1 MNRIYK
7 QQIQNYLLAM
17 VTKLLK
23 YPLLILLMTT
33 LTGCPGDE
41 DCNDLGSS
49 TRVNDLIILT
59 PLQNNYNQ
67 GDVITL
73 KIVIPP
79 NNTFF
84 GEPLNLF
91 EKTNNNYEAYIETS
105 YSWLFTGNIL
115 TFING
120 SQGSETNNFIAI
132 YNNLNECY
140 EFEVDIKL
148 NKTGNYTIVT
158 DDSIIFQGN
167 SSCNRYF
174 LNSNILGANSED
186 VIQFT
191 VQ

>member
-1 MNRIYK
+1 
-7 QQIQNYLLAM
+7 M

-33 LTGCPGDE
+33 LAGCPGDE
-41 DCNDLGSS
+41 NCNDFGSS
-49 TRVNDLIILT
+49 ARVNDLITLT

-67 GDVITL
+67 GDIITL
-73 KIVIPP
+73 KIVIPA

-120 SQGSETNNFIAI
+120 RQGSETNNFIAI
-132 YNNLNECY
+132 YNNLNESY

-158 DDSIIFQGN
+158 DDSIIFKGN

-174 LNSNILGANSED
+174 LNSNILDADSEG